1 MITTAEK
8 FLKTLRQEEKAP
20 NLIVAWGDEAY
31 YKDTIKDLLLDKIFA
46 GVSAEERTPQGFSQ
60 TIDLAQLREAVNTY
74 PFFSGNNFI
83 VISDPKLLE
92 TDKKESEKV
101 SEKKKDELK
110 TFTDILADIP
120 EYSYVL
126 CLCEKLD
133 KRKVFY
139 KTLSQLGAIVECSSL
154 KYYSLKPWLDEQ
166 AAKYGARFDYKAT
179 SLIMEY
185 MSVTETVPL
194 LLLEGEIAKLS
205 IYAGKRKIWQAE
217 DVAAIFSQLPEVSG
231 FALGSAIASRHL
243 GKALELLDIE
253 QKKGSVN
260 FIPVLARV
268 SYEIRRLSRVK
279 ELMEKGY
286 SKDKIVANLRMHP
299 YAAQLTMDAC
309 RHFSLK
315 ALETCLVELSDI
327 NVELRAGGRQWPK
340 LEEVLVTLLS

>member
-8 FLKTLRQEEKAP
+8 FLKTLRQEDKAP

-31 YKDTIKDLLLDKIFA
+31 YKDTIKDLLAEKIFA
-46 GVSAEERTPQGFSQ
+46 GVKEEERTPQVFSQ
-60 TIDLAQLREAVNTY
+60 ALDLAQLQESINTY
-74 PFFSGNNFI
+74 PFFSGFNFI
-83 VISDPKLLE
+83 IISDPKLLE
-92 TDKKESEKV
+92 QEKKESEKV
-101 SEKKKDELK
+101 SDKKRDDLK

-120 EYSYVL
+120 EYTYVL
-126 CLCEKLD
+126 CSCLKLD

-139 KTLSQLGAIVECSSL
+139 KTLSQVGAIVECSSL

-205 IYAGKRKIWQAE
+205 IYAGERKIWKAE
-217 DVAAIFSQLPEVSG
+217 DVDAIFSQLPEVSG
-231 FALGSAIASRHL
+231 FALGSAIATRQL
-243 GKALELLDIE
+243 GKALELLEVE

-268 SYEIRRLSRVK
+268 SYEIRRLCRVK
-279 ELMEKGY
+279 ELMDKGY
-286 SKDKIVANLRMHP
+286 SKDKIVAGLRMHP

-309 RHFSLK
+309 RRFSLK
-315 ALETCLVELSDI
+315 ALEECLVELSDI
-327 NVELRAGGRQWPK
+327 NVKLRAGGRQWPR
-340 LEEVLVTLLS
+340 LEEVLVTLLH